1 LLQVSVFPEK
11 LPNFNSSKYTAVID
25 QIPAEER
32 FARFKSMKYSD
43 LVLAVRTAEPSVK
56 TAILDAIDKF

>member
-1 LLQVSVFPEK
+1 
-11 LPNFNSSKYTAVID
+11 
-25 QIPAEER
+25 
-32 FARFKSMKYSD
+32 MKYSD